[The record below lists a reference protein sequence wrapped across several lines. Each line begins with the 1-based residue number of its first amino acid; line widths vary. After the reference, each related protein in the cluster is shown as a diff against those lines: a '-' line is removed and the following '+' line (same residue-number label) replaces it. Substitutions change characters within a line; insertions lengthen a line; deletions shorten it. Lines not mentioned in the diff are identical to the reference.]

1 MQQASAGWFGAHAL
15 WLRRRQG
22 IARGIM
28 PAPDDWFFENG
39 SYLPRFRQRSL
50 RGLKPGLERQHRR
63 PEVGGTWIE
72 IK

>member
-1 MQQASAGWFGAHAL
+1 
-15 WLRRRQG
+15 
-22 IARGIM
+22 M

-50 RGLKPGLERQHRR
+50 RRLKPGLERQHRR

>member
-1 MQQASAGWFGAHAL
+1 
-15 WLRRRQG
+15 
-22 IARGIM
+22 M

-50 RGLKPGLERQHRR
+50 RRLKPGLERQHCR